1 MIKWF
6 VDCFIDWLAVWRN
19 LISEWYNFEI
29 QSILNYDSSGWI
41 WTWARIMLV
50 VGYLWRFW
58 AEEDSGFRLN
68 NWAYL
73 TFFWPEL
80 TEKMLDGRNN
90 DVLRFYSSGHPA
102 KKYTHGIPCDKV
114 TRFTLE
120 LSWKIPSALF
130 LNVSQFYEGHC
141 SHFAVYLLTHLM
153 WLFCIPH
160 LLLVAGW
167 WRWWRCC
174 RRGSWSTTSGP
185 SPSLTP
191 WRTSPS
197 HSTPSRRMASN

>member
-1 MIKWF
+1 MDLDLSPNNVGCWIF
-6 VDCFIDWLAVWRN
+6 VEILSRRRFRIEAQQLGISYIFLAWVNGGQCWMV
-19 LISEWYNFEI
+19 ETMM
-29 QSILNYDSSGWI
+29 SSDF
-41 WTWARIMLV
+41 TA
-50 VGYLWRFW
+50 
-58 AEEDSGFRLN
+58 
-68 NWAYL
+68 
-73 TFFWPEL
+73 
-80 TEKMLDGRNN
+80 
-90 DVLRFYSSGHPA
+90 A
-102 KKYTHGIPCDKV
+102 KKYTHGISCDKV

-130 LNVSQFYEGHC
+130 LNVSQFYEDHC
-141 SHFAVYLLTHLM
+141 SHFAVYLLTDLM

-197 HSTPSRRMASN
+197 HSTPSRRTASN

>member
-1 MIKWF
+1 
-6 VDCFIDWLAVWRN
+6 
-19 LISEWYNFEI
+19 
-29 QSILNYDSSGWI
+29 
-41 WTWARIMLV
+41 
-50 VGYLWRFW
+50 
-58 AEEDSGFRLN
+58 
-68 NWAYL
+68 
-73 TFFWPEL
+73 
-80 TEKMLDGRNN
+80 MLDGRNN

-102 KKYTHGIPCDKV
+102 KKYTHGISCDIV

-130 LNVSQFYEGHC
+130 LNVSKFYEDHC
-141 SHFAVYLLTHLM
+141 SHFAVYLLTDLM

-197 HSTPSRRMASN
+197 HSTPSRRMASNLKFEKKISESAWALCLEALRCSQSIFRGHRSLSLEDRGHRG